1 MLNARIFSLGIFP
14 NQHSI
19 HIVVWSLISLY
30 RDTRPNVS
38 KKVERATKSQIER
51 NMALAD
57 WIICQYNPQKVAQGT
72 YNNVL
77 GVASGPTQNNS
88 VTAWDIE
95 EKKTHPSTRQCSF
108 EPIGWLD
115 RESPSCRLLTLGSR

>member
-57 WIICQYNPQKVAQGT
+57 WVICQYNPQKIAKERG
-72 YNNVL
+72 NVL

-88 VTAWDIE
+88 VTACDIE
-95 EKKTHPSTRQCSF
+95 DKKTHPSTRQCSF
-108 EPIGWLD
+108 EPNGWLD
-115 RESPSCRLLTLGSR
+115 RESQSCRLLTLASR